1 MNREDTN
8 RGDSDARELSDLR
21 HIGVRIES
29 DPARTKAGF
38 AINSPYVEQFWLS
51 HIGPTALAVIRWIS
65 YCELPV
71 DSDEYTLLDVQL
83 ARQTIGVGR
92 TGMTG
97 RSGAFF
103 KALDRLERFD
113 FLRVDQRQEGFPSE
127 MTVYNHVSVVP
138 VGRRRQWPAELNER
152 HMNFL
157 TVIAEAANAREDER

>member
-1 MNREDTN
+1 MNRKDTTG
-8 RGDSDARELSDLR
+8 GDSDARRLSDLR
-21 HIGVRIES
+21 HIAVRIES
-29 DPARTKAGF
+29 DPARTNAGF
-38 AINSPYVEQFWLS
+38 AMNSRYVEQFWLS

-71 DSDEYTLLDVQL
+71 DSADYTLLDVQL

-113 FLRVDQRQEGFPSE
+113 FLRVDQRQEGLPSE
-127 MTVYNHVSVVP
+127 ITVYSHVSVVP
-138 VGRRRQWPAELNER
+138 MGRRRQWPPELNER

-157 TVIAEAANAREDER
+157 TVIAEASNTRADER